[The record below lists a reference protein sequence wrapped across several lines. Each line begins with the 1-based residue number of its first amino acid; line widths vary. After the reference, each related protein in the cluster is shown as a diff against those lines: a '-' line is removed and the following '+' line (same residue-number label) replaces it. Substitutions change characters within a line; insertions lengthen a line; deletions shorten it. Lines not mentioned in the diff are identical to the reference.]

1 MNEPTT
7 TPPASPEARALR
19 AIGRELDTLGEAV
32 GELSA
37 GVQALAEM
45 GEEDARNAARREGK
59 LDQIIAILTNPE
71 SGLVARVGVLESW
84 RGEHERAHV
93 Q

>member
-1 MNEPTT
+1 M
-7 TPPASPEARALR
+7 R
-19 AIGRELDTLGEAV
+19 AIGRELDTLGDAV
-32 GELSA
+32 SELSA

-45 GEEDARNAARREGK
+45 GEEDARNAARRESK

-71 SGLVARVGVLESW
+71 SGIVARVGVLESW
-84 RGEHERAHV
+84 RGEHERLHV